1 MNDVFNSNIF
11 YLSAINSTTYMK
23 SFSFSPIANDDANVL
38 ILGTMPGTKSLEL
51 NQYYGHNQNN
61 FWKFMFEIF
70 KEDFSNDYEKR
81 KALLQKNKVAL
92 WDVLQFCDRI
102 GSLDSAIKN
111 EIANDFE
118 TFLERHPNIKT
129 ILFNG
134 QKAAAFFKKY
144 VQLKKNYEFIILPST
159 SPANASQTYQSK
171 LQQWKIISS
180 LQ

>member
-1 MNDVFNSNIF
+1 
-11 YLSAINSTTYMK
+11 MK
-23 SFSFSPIANDDANVL
+23 SFSFAPISSPSSKIL

-61 FWKFMFEIF
+61 FWKFMFQILGE
-70 KEDFSNDYEKR
+70 EFSNDYETRQK
-81 KALLQKNKVAL
+81 LLVKNNIAL
-92 WDVLQFCDRI
+92 WDVLQFCDRV

-118 TFLERHPNIKT
+118 DFLSTHPQIES

-144 VQLKKNYEFIILPST
+144 VHLTKEYKTFTLPST
-159 SPANASQTYQSK
+159 SPANAGKTFQDK
-171 LQQWKIISS
+171 LQEWNIIKT
-180 LQ
+180 LL

>member
-1 MNDVFNSNIF
+1 
-11 YLSAINSTTYMK
+11 MK
-23 SFSFSPIANDDANVL
+23 SFSFAPISNNEANIL

-61 FWKFMFEIF
+61 FWKFMFAIF
-70 KEDFSNDYEKR
+70 NEDFSNDYETK
-81 KALLQKNKVAL
+81 KVLLQKNKIAL
-92 WDVLQFCDRI
+92 WDVLQFCDRV

-118 TFLERHPNIKT
+118 TFLKQHPNIKT

-144 VQLKKNYEFIILPST
+144 VQIKNTYQLITLPST
-159 SPANASQTYQSK
+159 SPANAAKTYQSK
-171 LQQWKIISS
+171 LEEWKIINTLS
-180 LQ
+180 

>member
-1 MNDVFNSNIF
+1 
-11 YLSAINSTTYMK
+11 MK
-23 SFSFSPIANDDANVL
+23 SFSFAPISNKQANIL

-61 FWKFMFEIF
+61 FWKFMFNIF
-70 KEDFSNDYEKR
+70 NEDFSNDYETK
-81 KALLQKNKVAL
+81 KALLQKNKIAL
-92 WDVLQFCDRI
+92 WDVLQFCDRV

-118 TFLERHPNIKT
+118 TFLKQHPNIKT

-144 VQLKKNYEFIILPST
+144 VQLKNQYQLITLPST
-159 SPANASQTYQSK
+159 SPANAAKTYQSK
-171 LQQWKIISS
+171 LDEWKIINTLS
-180 LQ
+180 

>member
-1 MNDVFNSNIF
+1 
-11 YLSAINSTTYMK
+11 MK
-23 SFSFSPIANDDANVL
+23 SFSFAPISSPTSKIL

-61 FWKFMFEIF
+61 FWKFMFQILGE
-70 KEDFSNDYEKR
+70 EFSTDYEMR
-81 KALLQKNKVAL
+81 KKLLVKNNIAL
-92 WDVLQFCDRI
+92 WDVLQFCDRV

-118 TFLERHPNIKT
+118 DFLATHPQIES

-144 VQLKKNYEFIILPST
+144 VHLTKEYKTFTLPST
-159 SPANASQTYQSK
+159 SPANAGKTFQDK
-171 LQQWKIISS
+171 LYEWNIIKN
-180 LQ
+180 LI

>member
-1 MNDVFNSNIF
+1 
-11 YLSAINSTTYMK
+11 MK
-23 SFSFSPIANDDANVL
+23 SFSFAPITSNNANIL

-51 NQYYGHNQNN
+51 NQYYGHKQNN
-61 FWKFMFEIF
+61 FWKFMFAILNEN
-70 KEDFSNDYEKR
+70 FSEDYETK
-81 KALLQKNKVAL
+81 KALLQKNKIAL

-118 TFLERHPNIKT
+118 TYLENHPNIKT

-144 VQLKKNYEFIILPST
+144 VHLKKEYQLITLPSS
-159 SPANASQTYQSK
+159 SPANASQTFQTK
-171 LQQWKIISS
+171 LEEWKIIET
-180 LQ
+180 LI